1 LVNGNPDPPLRLLVF
16 PSATLKEAA
25 VRTTYQALLD
35 PTPPISQYTATRSA
49 AFYIVFDRVQQG
61 FVASPVPLLASLAV
75 AGLGFAGIIPRAPA
89 QRGILN
95 WKID

>member
-1 LVNGNPDPPLRLLVF
+1 MAIPIHHCAYSSF

-61 FVASPVPLLASLAV
+61 FVASPVPALASLAV
-75 AGLGFAGIIPRAPA
+75 AGLGLLGLSLAPPA
-89 QRGILN
+89 QQGILN